1 VENDSTIDQIAAD
14 NYFAIIPEWVLD
26 APISSNAVRCYA
38 LLQRYANHENRCWPS
53 RTLLAKRMRCST
65 DTVDRAIKE
74 LVANKAIS
82 LQSRKTDAGNPTS
95 NVYTLH
101 LNPQGVAAPLR
112 RGSRK
117 DAEGVAAQMRNE
129 SKKKNQSQEEL
140 TSSSV
145 DDGFTEFWAMYPR
158 KIGKGAART
167 AYRRALKKTEHPNIL
182 TALHLYNL
190 TRPQDPQY
198 IPHPATWLN
207 QERWA
212 DETENLHPTNKPDPQ
227 PQWQPCGNCW
237 NGWIELD
244 NQTLTP
250 CTCRKGQP

>member
-1 VENDSTIDQIAAD
+1 MSAEASTYVWRHSPYTGTKFVIHLAIGDVVNDTNDNLLWMATDTIAQKTRANRRTVQRVIDEMVADGFLEPVKAATQHRPAVYRFIHKLMPTVWGD
-14 NYFAIIPEWVLD
+14 ELRGD
-26 APISSNAVRCYA
+26 ISSLRGDISSLRGGESPPELNI
-38 LLQRYANHENRCWPS
+38 
-53 RTLLAKRMRCST
+53 T
-65 DTVDRAIKE
+65 KE
-74 LVANKAIS
+74 EPKHS
-82 LQSRKTDAGNPTS
+82 
-95 NVYTLH
+95 
-101 LNPQGVAAPLR
+101 
-112 RGSRK
+112 
-117 DAEGVAAQMRNE
+117 
-129 SKKKNQSQEEL
+129 
-140 TSSSV
+140 SSSV

-198 IPHPATWLN
+198 IPHPSTWLN

-244 NQTLTP
+244 DQTLAP